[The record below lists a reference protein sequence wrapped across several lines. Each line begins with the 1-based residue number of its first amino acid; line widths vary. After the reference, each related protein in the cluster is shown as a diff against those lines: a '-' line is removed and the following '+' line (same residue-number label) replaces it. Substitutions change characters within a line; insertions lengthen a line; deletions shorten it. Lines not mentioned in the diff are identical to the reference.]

1 MAELSAY
8 CHPSLGLGNIAQ
20 PEVVDLL
27 DAIRSYEAQTEAA
40 HDRLEAAIGF
50 RRSLSMTLNELSDMG
65 VDTESV
71 AGKIDEADRA
81 VSEAAADYVATKLEN
96 EGAIGALKKTLGGIP
111 ATLMPESPLDLQA
124 SELSSLPLASESL
137 KLTSRYFS
145 FNGNLQEDKLAS
157 IEKFVRSSTDNVGAR
172 SGELSRSVCD
182 QITDQ
187 VENHEV
193 SGTLIITVSCTH
205 RNVHL
210 FAAPVI
216 DPDKA
221 VNAWN
226 LLKADPIDTSDP
238 RHVHEALAAPSDDFL
253 PLVTGA
259 VYGSSF
265 IGMVHFLQS
274 QADTMGNLDELKAR
288 LDKKLLTGGWLA
300 HASGGMGVDHAMM
313 DEVRAFLS
321 TNSVSCHVSI
331 VATGAIPTIKSN
343 ELKTSC
349 SMLARPEKVKLPP
362 PADTA
367 SVKSE
372 AEEARQHALVNSIRN
387 ARIGSILSGMSKC
400 DDEKNSI
407 LDMKTLVNALD
418 NYIQAIGRKNETVG
432 VPTSFFIHRLTK
444 AEIAKLWL
452 KRYAPD
458 PEAK

>member
-1 MAELSAY
+1 MAGLSAY
-8 CHPSLGLGNIAQ
+8 CHPSLGLGNVAQ

-27 DAIRSYEAQTEAA
+27 EAIRKCEAQIEAA
-40 HDRLEAAIGF
+40 HDQLESAIEF
-50 RRSLSMTLNELSDMG
+50 RRGLTMTLNELSELG
-65 VDTESV
+65 VGTEAV
-71 AGKIDEADRA
+71 AGKLEEADSA
-81 VSEAAADYVATKLEN
+81 VAEAAADYVAVRIEN
-96 EGAIGALKKTLGGIP
+96 ESAIAAKKKVLSTIP

-137 KLTSRYFS
+137 KLSSRYFS
-145 FNGNLQEDKLAS
+145 FKGNLQEDKLAS
-157 IEKFVRSSTDNVGAR
+157 IEKFVRSSTSNVGSQ
-172 SGELSRSVCD
+172 SGDLSRSVCD
-182 QITDQ
+182 QIGDQ

-193 SGTLIITVSCTH
+193 CGTLIITVSCTH

-216 DPDKA
+216 NPDKA

-226 LLKADPIDTSDP
+226 LLKADPIDTSDL
-238 RHVHEALAAPSDDFL
+238 RSVHGALTASSDDFL

-274 QADTMGNLDELKAR
+274 QADTMGNLDELKAQ
-288 LDKKLLTGGWLA
+288 LDKRLLTGGWLA
-300 HASGGMGVDHAMM
+300 NASGSVGVDRAMM
-313 DEVRAFLS
+313 EEVRAFLS
-321 TNSVSCHVSI
+321 ANSVSCHISV

-343 ELKTSC
+343 QLTTSC
-349 SMLARPEKVKLPP
+349 SMLARPDKVKLPA

-372 AEEARQHALVNSIRN
+372 AEEARQHALVTTIHN
-387 ARIGSILSGMSKC
+387 ARIGSILSGVSKC

-418 NYIQAIGRKNETVG
+418 NYIQTVGRENQTVG
-432 VPTSFFIHRLTK
+432 VPVGFFIHRLTK

-452 KRYAPD
+452 KRYAPA